1 GDVVDLRLRLLL
13 EQLLVAAV
21 HSADHRE
28 VPGRAHAQPVAV
40 VQHERAVPERRHGRG
55 SRRQHPDHRVVPAH
69 PAGVRRR
76 DRPDGGEGM
85 SGESEV
91 AARRCL
97 LGVDLGGTRLR
108 LLVERPDGDREPLVT
123 TAAPGS
129 YAELIETIALQARAA
144 PVAVDAVGLGIPG
157 TCHGS
162 RAGFVPAL
170 PWLDGR
176 DVGADLSARLAA
188 EVTVANDA
196 QLSLLAEARTG
207 AARDADSAIM
217 VTVGTGIGGAMMLGG
232 RLWRGA
238 HGSAGSWGWLDAAEA
253 EPDAVHG
260 PFEQVASGSALDA
273 LAGDIG
279 GEDVVERARRG
290 ERGAQQIVET
300 YARRLGRGLAG
311 LCSALD
317 PE

>member
-1 GDVVDLRLRLLL
+1 
-13 EQLLVAAV
+13 
-21 HSADHRE
+21 
-28 VPGRAHAQPVAV
+28 
-40 VQHERAVPERRHGRG
+40 
-55 SRRQHPDHRVVPAH
+55 
-69 PAGVRRR
+69 
-76 DRPDGGEGM
+76 M

-91 AARRCL
+91 AAGRCL

-317 PE
+317 PEVVVMAGGVVDALDVIGPVMNDERRRWSSPDGRGIRVVPAELGASAGVAGALEAARRGQEVWA